1 MRQLIYI
8 LTIFA
13 TITSC
18 NNVGQNKEL
27 SKLDSITINQNS
39 LTNNPTDNSEIVEI
53 NCDSIYADK
62 GISIKLIPL
71 DTNKVNEPKYKFI
84 FLTIKQQN
92 GRSIEIF
99 RDTIESTIQEV
110 KFTDFNNDNIK
121 DILIQNISDVRSNWT
136 YNLYIIDKNLGFIR
150 KIKGF
155 EEIKNPNYLPKYD
168 LIDNMVMSGRNWTS
182 FYKIVGDN
190 IKDYEI
196 VIYDGEDE
204 NGKVTYDE
212 DYKKAIKTIL
222 TK

>member
-1 MRQLIYI
+1 VRQLIYI